1 MLFSTFRVN
10 VQEVEH
16 ADCPLPKG
24 AMLFSTFLSTYKKW
38 STFRVNVQ
46 EVEHL
51 ECGL

>member
-1 MLFSTFRVN
+1 VAP
-10 VQEVEH
+10 

-24 AMLFSTFLSTYKKW
+24 VMLF

-51 ECGL
+51 ECGMNLTCPE